1 MDAAQ
6 TVIHVENVTCAYG
19 ERVVLQ
25 DVSFE
30 VRRGEILFIVGGS
43 GCGKSTL
50 LKHMIGLRDPAAGR
64 ILILGGDLA
73 RAEGAERQALLRRFG
88 VMYQSGAL
96 FGSMALLQNVQLPL
110 EEFTKLPP
118 RAVELVARLKLS
130 LVGLAESAHS
140 MPAALSGGMQKR
152 AAIARAMALDPD
164 ILFLDEPSAGLDP
177 VTSAELD
184 ALIAS
189 LADNLGMTFV
199 IVSHELASIDAIAD
213 RVVLLDAEVKGVAA
227 IGAPHELVRDDQ
239 HPAVRRFFHRRPAP
253 RREGGRDEGPQA
265 RPGGAA

>member
-1 MDAAQ
+1 
-6 TVIHVENVTCAYG
+6 
-19 ERVVLQ
+19 
-25 DVSFE
+25 
-30 VRRGEILFIVGGS
+30 
-43 GCGKSTL
+43 
-50 LKHMIGLRDPAAGR
+50 
-64 ILILGGDLA
+64 
-73 RAEGAERQALLRRFG
+73 RAEGEERRALLRRFG

-96 FGSMALLQNVQLPL
+96 FGSMAVLQNVQLPL
-110 EEFTKLPP
+110 EEFTRLPP

-130 LVGLAESAHS
+130 LVGLAEAAHR

-184 ALIAS
+184 GLIAS

-199 IVSHELASIDAIAD
+199 IVSHELASIEAIAD
-213 RVVLLDAEVKGVAA
+213 RVVLLDAELHGVAA
-227 IGAPHELVRDDQ
+227 IGDPHELARDGE

-253 RREGGRDEGPQA
+253 RRDKGPQA
-265 RPGGAA
+265 RPEGAA